1 MYFYLK
7 GGFFMS
13 HQLFRKKSVLDI
25 QNQDFYHK
33 GSLKVDCLLGVSGD
47 YFIEGDL
54 YLYKD
59 IFLIDGSL
67 HVTGNIYFSSNAHTI
82 VIIHGNLSSSYFLPQ
97 HSAFKDSCQV
107 TIDIRHGDIFTKI
120 SCYKK
125 NFHISIEK

>member
-1 MYFYLK
+1 MIY
-7 GGFFMS
+7 
-13 HQLFRKKSVLDI
+13 QLYRKKSVLDI
-25 QNQDFYHK
+25 QNQDFYYK
-33 GSLKVDCLLGVSGD
+33 GTMKVNYLLGVGGN

-67 HVTGNIYFSSNAHTI
+67 HVTGNIYFSSNEHTI
-82 VIIHGNLSSSYFLPQ
+82 VIIHGNLTTSYFLPQ
-97 HSAFKDSCQV
+97 QSIFKDSCQV
-107 TIDIRHGDIFTKI
+107 TIDIRHGDMFTKI